1 MNKVAPLACL
11 CLRATFFLLT
21 AVVLGWA
28 SAALGGNWSTTEVQ
42 LLHGDRFREFS
53 NPEAVAKGTLTLT
66 NASGFDWG
74 GSYFFVDYL
83 KSDGHDDHDEEFYGE
98 VYLYP
103 SLSHLTG
110 RSLKAGILK
119 DVSLTL
125 GVNYGE
131 KTNGANP
138 RALLPGLTFHLNLP
152 GFAFFDLGVNA
163 YLDHSLFNGQ
173 ASTCNG
179 ETWQITPVWKLP
191 FRLGGLGFS
200 FEGYADFTGAH
211 GTCVRQVLSQPQLRL
226 DVGKAFGRPGQV
238 HLGIEYQ
245 YWHNKFG
252 IRGLNDRVPQA
263 LLVWGF

>member
-1 MNKVAPLACL
+1 MAVWERWNRLFGMVMLA
-11 CLRATFFLLT
+11 
-21 AVVLGWA
+21 WA
-28 SAALGGNWSTTEVQ
+28 SAAWGGNWSATEVQ
-42 LLHGDRFREFS
+42 LLHGASFHEPA
-53 NPEAVAKGTLTLT
+53 NPDAAAKGTLTLA
-66 NASGFDWG
+66 NASGFGWG

-98 VYLYP
+98 AYLYP
-103 SLSHLTG
+103 SLSRLTG
-110 RSLKAGILK
+110 RSLKAGVIK

-138 RALLPGLTFHLNLP
+138 RALLPGLTFHLDLP
-152 GFAFFDLGVNA
+152 AFAFFDLGVNA
-163 YLDHSLFNGQ
+163 YLDRGRFNGR
-173 ASTCNG
+173 ATSCNG
-179 ETWQITPVWKLP
+179 NTWQVTPAWKLP
-191 FRLGGLGFS
+191 FRLGGLDFS

-211 GTCVRQVLSQPQLRL
+211 GTCARQVLSQPQLRL

-238 HLGIEYQ
+238 HVGIEYH

-252 IRGLNDRVPQA
+252 SRGLNDRVPQA